1 MSKRSPATFTKTS
14 KNGVPMIALCTS
26 MLGAILALISSV
38 VVANTV
44 YLVLV
49 SLSGLAVVIVWMTIA
64 LSQLKFRKA
73 FLASG
78 HQLSELKYK
87 TPLFPFV
94 PWFAFSLSGA
104 SCLLIWFDPIQ
115 RIALSWTIPFVIG
128 CYLAHYLFEKRK

>member
-1 MSKRSPATFTKTS
+1 
-14 KNGVPMIALCTS
+14 

-94 PWFAFSLSGA
+94 PWGYN
-104 SCLLIWFDPIQ
+104 
-115 RIALSWTIPFVIG
+115 AL
-128 CYLAHYLFEKRK
+128 